1 MKSQRERPTKHPTRT
16 PKVLT
21 AQSVERIAPGPARI
35 EVRDALV
42 PGLRLIIQSTGAR
55 SWAVRYSLN
64 GRRHK
69 HTLAPYP
76 RLGLAD
82 AREAARAALKEVAR
96 GNDPS
101 RAADAS
107 LTAAV
112 ALYKEKHV
120 AKLRPTTAQYI
131 RRELDHAVKHWP
143 GKELA
148 DISRRDVIALVDQ
161 IERRGVS
168 ARNTALKVLGAFFKF
183 CEGRDLIAVSPA
195 RGVKRIATS
204 ERERVLSD
212 SELTA
217 VWNAADKINGPF
229 GAFTKLLIL
238 TGARRNE
245 IAKLEWS
252 EVGADVIELPAA
264 KVKTAMRLRIPLT
277 ATMRAVLDS
286 LPKSGRFVLCGN
298 HSLHVSGM
306 AAEILKVELS
316 EHWTW
321 HDLRRSF
328 ASGLQRLGI
337 RFEVIEAALNHKVK
351 GIAGTYQKYDFEP
364 EIKTALERWSKHIEL
379 IAATS

>member
-1 MKSQRERPTKHPTRT
+1 
-16 PKVLT
+16 LT
-21 AQSVERIAPGPARI
+21 AQSVERIKPGPVRI

-42 PGLRLIIQSTGAR
+42 PGLRFIIQSTGAR

-64 GRRHK
+64 GHRHK

-82 AREAARAALKEVAR
+82 AREAARAALKEVAL

-101 RAADAS
+101 RVADAS

-131 RRELDHAVKHWP
+131 RRELDHAVEHWP
-143 GKELA
+143 GKELS
-148 DISRRDVIALVDQ
+148 DITRRDVIALTDA

-168 ARNTALKVLGAFFKF
+168 ARNTSLKVLSAFFRF
-183 CEGRDLIAVSPA
+183 CESRDLIGSSPA
-195 RGVKRIATS
+195 RGMKRLGTMTRDRI
-204 ERERVLSD
+204 LSD
-212 SELTA
+212 AELA
-217 VWNAADKINGPF
+217 IVWNAADKINGPF
-229 GAFTKLLIL
+229 GAFTKLLVL

-245 IAKLEWS
+245 IGKLEWS
-252 EVGADVIELPAA
+252 EVGADVIELPPD

-286 LPKSGRFVLCGN
+286 LPKSGRYVLCGS
-298 HSLHVSGM
+298 HSLHVSGT
-306 AAEILKVELS
+306 AVEILKVELA
-316 EHWTW
+316 EQWTW

-364 EIKTALERWSKHIEL
+364 EVKVALELWSAHVARL
-379 IAATS
+379 VAA

>member
-1 MKSQRERPTKHPTRT
+1 MKSHRERPTKHPRST
-16 PKVLT
+16 PKTLT
-21 AQSVERIAPGPARI
+21 AQSVERIKPGPVRI

-42 PGLRLIIQSTGAR
+42 PGLRFIIQSTGAR

-131 RRELDHAVKHWP
+131 RRELDHAVEHWP

-148 DISRRDVIALVDQ
+148 DITRRDVIALVDA

-168 ARNTALKVLGAFFKF
+168 ARNTSLKVLGAFFKF

-212 SELTA
+212 NELAA
-217 VWNAADKINGPF
+217 VWNAADKINGSF

-238 TGARRNE
+238 SGARRNE

-252 EVGADVIELPAA
+252 EVGADVIELPPD

-277 ATMRAVLDS
+277 ARMVAVLDL
-286 LPKSGRFVLCGN
+286 LPKSGRYVLCGN
-298 HSLHVSGM
+298 HSLHVSGTCE
-306 AAEILKVELS
+306 EILKVELS

-321 HDLRRSF
+321 HDLRRTF
-328 ASGLQRLGI
+328 ASGLQKLGV

-351 GIAGTYQKYDFEP
+351 GIAGTYQKYNFEP
-364 EIKTALERWSKHIEL
+364 EIKAALEKWDAHV
-379 IAATS
+379 AALVA